1 METNKPVEIFINLKN
16 FNNIEE
22 VMAYP
27 LTKEK
32 VEEQIE
38 HLRKERRTRP
48 LPPPGRR
55 YVRDAVDIMMDE
67 NELNTDFMID
77 HYLGVYHKVSN
88 IPYSKRQVMHFICQ
102 NAINAV
108 IRSLHVS
115 IKEGDKLNVEG
126 SKAKLNI
133 IKFDKE
139 KNTVKVM
146 MLKKTEVWGIDQL
159 ATSLVRGDLSIIK

>member
-1 METNKPVEIFINLKN
+1 METNKPVEIFITLKS
-16 FNNIEE
+16 FKDVRDI
-22 VMAYP
+22 MSYP
-27 LTKEK
+27 LTRDKI
-32 VEEQIE
+32 EEQINE
-38 HLRKERRTRP
+38 LKKERRTRP
-48 LPPPGRR
+48 EPPPGRH
-55 YVRDAVDIMMDE
+55 YVRNGIDMMME
-67 NELNTDFMID
+67 QNEFNTDFMME
-77 HYLGVYHKVSN
+77 HYLDVYYKV
-88 IPYSKRQVMHFICQ
+88 IYMPRSKREVMHFICQ
-102 NAINAV
+102 NAFNAV